1 MKKITLLLTLLSTLI
16 FAKVNVVASYPY
28 LGKIIQEIGGDQ
40 VKVKVLASAK
50 FDPHFVIPKPSLI
63 PTVSR
68 ADMLVANGAGLEIGW
83 LPPLI
88 RSAHNPKVNIGASG
102 FLDASRAIRLIDK
115 PKAVSRAYGDVH
127 PEGNPHFD
135 IDPHNVIPIAM
146 LIAKKLSSLDPAN
159 STLYKRKLQQ
169 LKARWQRY
177 VRTFDARMN
186 RCKGKKV
193 VQYHELYNYLVKRY
207 RMQKIGNI
215 EPLPGISPS
224 SKHTLALIHKMQQ
237 TQTKTILQDT
247 YHEKRTAK
255 FIASKTGA
263 KVLIIPHDVGSVR
276 GTNTLEAFYN
286 TIAKSLC
293 Q

>member
-1 MKKITLLLTLLSTLI
+1 MKKYYVLFLLLTAVASAQ
-16 FAKVNVVASYPY
+16 FNVVVSYPY
-28 LGKIIQEIGGDQ
+28 LGKITQAVGGDK

-50 FDPHFVIPKPSLI
+50 FDPHFVVPKPSLI
-63 PTVSR
+63 PTISR
-68 ADMLVANGAGLEIGW
+68 ADLLIANGAGLEIGW
-83 LPPLI
+83 LPPLL
-88 RSAHNPKVNIGASG
+88 RSAHNAKVNIGASG

-127 PEGNPHFD
+127 PEGNPHFA
-135 IDPHNVIPIAM
+135 IDPHNVIPIAV
-146 LIAKKLSSLDPAN
+146 LIARKLSSLDPAN
-159 STLYKRKLQQ
+159 SALYKRNLQQ
-169 LKARWQRY
+169 FKARWQRY

-207 RMQKIGNI
+207 RMQKIGTI

-237 TQTKTILQDT
+237 TKTKTILQDP
-247 YHEKRTAK
+247 YHERRTAK

-263 KVLIIPHDVGSVR
+263 KVLIIPHDVGSIR
-276 GTNTLEAFYN
+276 GTDTLEAFYN